1 MHSTPPNTSGADPS
15 LLDIKGYVRALLRD
29 TSDEW
34 IMPTVPKNY
43 RRLTGSERKP
53 GSSAKLL
60 GPADPAETFTVTIV
74 LRRGPGGP
82 PVPDA
87 SYYLRTPPVQ
97 RRRLPNDDFARKS
110 GADEADI
117 DKVTGFANAQGLTI
131 VETHVARRPV
141 VVSGTVAQFN
151 EAFRIWLH
159 SPREFRHDSDY
170 GHNISA

>member
-1 MHSTPPNTSGADPS
+1 
-15 LLDIKGYVRALLRD
+15 
-29 TSDEW
+29 
-34 IMPTVPKNY
+34 MPTVPKNY

-60 GPADPAETFTVTIV
+60 GPADRAETFTVTIV

-110 GADEADI
+110 GADDADTAT
-117 DKVTGFANAQGLTI
+117 VTGFPTAQTLTI
-131 VETHVARRPV
+131 ATTHLARRP
-141 VVSGTVAQFN
+141 
-151 EAFRIWLH
+151 
-159 SPREFRHDSDY
+159 
-170 GHNISA
+170 